1 MNLDEIMKK
10 YVETTQAILICSD
23 NKYYEP
29 VLILLYSSID
39 SISWLYS
46 KQVDIDKRN
55 VGKEYKDWINKF
67 LIPNLKGYDCT
78 AKELYLARCAVLH
91 TYSAVAK
98 YQGNNRI
105 IAYVYG
111 DKEYENR
118 IRKIVNEDE
127 KLKEENLILIHMG
140 DLINAYCKG
149 MNDFFNQV
157 LMDNNLYSNVIRKAE
172 FYYRGI

>member
-1 MNLDEIMKK
+1 MTLEEIMGK
-10 YVETTQAILICSD
+10 YVETTQAILICSEK
-23 NKYYEP
+23 KYYEA

-46 KQVDIDKRN
+46 KEVDIDKRG
-55 VGKEYKDWINKF
+55 VRKEYKDWLNKF

-78 AKELYLARCAVLH
+78 AQELYLARCAVLH

-98 YQGNNRI
+98 NQGNNRI
-105 IAYVYG
+105 ITYIYG
-111 DKEYENR
+111 DKEYENN

-127 KLKEENLILIHMG
+127 TLKKENLILIHMG

-149 MNDFFNQV
+149 TNDFFGKV
-157 LMDNNLYSNVIRKAE
+157 VTDNDLYCNVIKKAE
-172 FYYRGI
+172 LYYRGI